1 MQDAPSPAALIE
13 AAARFLRETA
23 APALTGQTA
32 FHARVAAGALEIAA
46 RELRLT
52 DPEGES
58 ASLRALLG
66 EEGDPPTLNRRLAE
80 RIAAGELTL
89 RTPGLADHLWR
100 VTLDKLAVDQ
110 PRYAA
115 PPTRTD
121 P

>member
-1 MQDAPSPAALIE
+1 MQDAPAPSALVE
-13 AAARFLRETA
+13 AAARFLREIA
-23 APALTGQTA
+23 APGLSGQAA

-46 RELRLT
+46 REMRRDDAAHEL
-52 DPEGES
+52 

-66 EEGDPPTLNRRLAE
+66 EEGDLQTLNRRLAE

-89 RTPGLADHLWR
+89 RTPGLAEHLWR

>member
-1 MQDAPSPAALIE
+1 MQDAPSPAALID

-23 APALTGQTA
+23 APSLTGQAA

-46 RELRLT
+46 RELRLGA
-52 DPEGES
+52 PAEEL

-66 EEGDPPTLNRRLAE
+66 EEGDLATLNRRLAE

-89 RTPGLADHLWR
+89 ETPGLTDHLWR

-115 PPTRTD
+115 RSEP
-121 P
+121 